1 MTESVV
7 EVGPAGISGVNDAP
21 PEWIATA
28 LECIDDTLALLDERL
43 VSVQELWQDV
53 MRLVAGGGCETLIA
67 VCPTWWPPSRTDR
80 VHEAAQT
87 VATTVVLRQRT
98 AVLRRSAAPR
108 RVAVVE
114 LADDFVVVTP
124 PDVRA
129 TVIARQGDATMVADA
144 VVSAVGIS
152 PVALID
158 APTGVADADRT
169 AALIADRLR
178 GNEIEV
184 LFADEYAVRRAASRS
199 PQNVEVTPRV
209 GIRRRNHRAAA
220 AVVGAVSAAAVALGG
235 IAVHSGTN
243 GDSRTTTVLVEG
255 RVGMV
260 VPADWPVRH
269 VTSGPGSARL
279 QLTSPSHEGLALH
292 LTQSTAGPHDGLTGA
307 ANSLRAALD
316 TENDGAFVDFN
327 AAGQR
332 AGRDAV
338 TYREVRPAHAVAWA
352 VLVDGAVRIAIGCQ
366 SPAGAEHLVREVC
379 DQAIRSAHAVR

>member
-1 MTESVV
+1 
-7 EVGPAGISGVNDAP
+7 
-21 PEWIATA
+21 
-28 LECIDDTLALLDERL
+28 
-43 VSVQELWQDV
+43 
-53 MRLVAGGGCETLIA
+53 
-67 VCPTWWPPSRTDR
+67 
-80 VHEAAQT
+80 
-87 VATTVVLRQRT
+87 
-98 AVLRRSAAPR
+98 
-108 RVAVVE
+108 
-114 LADDFVVVTP
+114 DDFVVVTP

-209 GIRRRNHRAAA
+209 GIRRRNPRAA
-220 AVVGAVSAAAVALGG
+220 AVVGVASAAAVAIGG
-235 IAVHSGTN
+235 IAVHSGTD

-292 LTQSTAGPHDGLTGA
+292 LTQSTAGPDDGLTGA

-338 TYREVRPAHAVAWA
+338 TYREVRP
-352 VLVDGAVRIAIGCQ
+352 
-366 SPAGAEHLVREVC
+366 
-379 DQAIRSAHAVR
+379 